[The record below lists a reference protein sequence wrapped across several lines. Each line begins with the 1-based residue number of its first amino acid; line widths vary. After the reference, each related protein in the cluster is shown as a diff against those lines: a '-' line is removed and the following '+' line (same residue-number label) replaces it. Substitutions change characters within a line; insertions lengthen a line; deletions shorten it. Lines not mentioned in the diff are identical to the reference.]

1 MDGWLWGTWRALV
14 GEWEVAVAHEGHVVV
29 LMVWQERRRMMV
41 VLIMEG
47 RSWKAKIKNVIYL
60 EHKPCKEKQVQKV
73 KRLLMSSFDA

>member
-47 RSWKAKIKNVIYL
+47 RSRQRRGGVGSR
-60 EHKPCKEKQVQKV
+60 QGVTVQI
-73 KRLLMSSFDA
+73 RL